1 MFKFSQKDF
10 DHCWLI
16 FSLHKKSDQVG
27 WANAFGCKWLI
38 SPSVLV
44 FQAIKLTGQKLLNA
58 PIIVQETQA
67 EKNRLAAEAEKLKRP
82 IGPTR
87 IYVGSLHFNIT
98 EQMIKAIFEPF
109 GIIDTVQM
117 IHDSE
122 SGRSKGYCFIQFRDP
137 DSAKRAMEQMNGFEL
152 AGRPI
157 KVILQYQV

>member
-1 MFKFSQKDF
+1 MNNCNF
-10 DHCWLI
+10 
-16 FSLHKKSDQVG
+16 
-27 WANAFGCKWLI
+27 
-38 SPSVLV
+38 

-82 IGPTR
+82 LGPTR

-157 KVILQYQV
+157 KVCAHDVFIVRKYILFKRKYFASTFLRRVATFALV

>member
-1 MFKFSQKDF
+1 
-10 DHCWLI
+10 
-16 FSLHKKSDQVG
+16 
-27 WANAFGCKWLI
+27 
-38 SPSVLV
+38 
-44 FQAIKLTGQKLLNA
+44 
-58 PIIVQETQA
+58 
-67 EKNRLAAEAEKLKRP
+67 LAAEAEKLKRP

-109 GIIDTVQM
+109 GVIDTVQM

-157 KVILQYQV
+157 KVMFARS

>member
-1 MFKFSQKDF
+1 MPVTEKIVILFPNTSLPKKREQVCLAKS
-10 DHCWLI
+10 LI
-16 FSLHKKSDQVG
+16 VHTK
-27 WANAFGCKWLI
+27 
-38 SPSVLV
+38 SVLNSFV

-157 KVILQYQV
+157 KVRPTV

>member
-1 MFKFSQKDF
+1 MNNCNF
-10 DHCWLI
+10 
-16 FSLHKKSDQVG
+16 
-27 WANAFGCKWLI
+27 
-38 SPSVLV
+38 

-82 IGPTR
+82 LGPTR

-157 KVILQYQV
+157 KVRAHDVFILSENIYFSRENILRPPF